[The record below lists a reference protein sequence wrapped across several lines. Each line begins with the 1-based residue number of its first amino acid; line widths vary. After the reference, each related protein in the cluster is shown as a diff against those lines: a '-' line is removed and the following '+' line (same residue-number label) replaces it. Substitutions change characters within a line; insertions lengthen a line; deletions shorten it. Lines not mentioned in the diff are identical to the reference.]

1 MAAVRLARLQLI
13 AELLM
18 RRERVFRDRTN
29 IFEVFDEDE
38 LQRRFR
44 FGRAG
49 IAYLAELLRDD
60 LQHPTRRSHALSVEQ
75 QVVLALKFF
84 ATGGFLITAGDT
96 INVHE
101 STASRT
107 VRRVALALVRHCS
120 TWIRWP
126 SPNELAE
133 VQTNFYGLGGFPCV
147 VGAID
152 GTHVRIQAPEENEEA
167 YVNRHFYHSI
177 NVQLV
182 VDANCRILDVVAK
195 WPGGTHDARM
205 LANSSL
211 AKRFDR
217 GVHTGLLLGDS
228 GYPCRPWLMT
238 PFRTPDTPGKR
249 RYNAAHGTT
258 RAVVERKYVSW
269 LPPAEPTK
277 LLFPLQGCCLQL
289 NVLPIKLDHLLLP
302 CCCC

>member
-1 MAAVRLARLQLI
+1 MAAVRLVRLRLI

-18 RRERVFRDRTN
+18 RRERVYRDHTN
-29 IFEVFDEDE
+29 IFEVFDKDE

-60 LQHPTRRSHALSVEQ
+60 LEHLTSWSHALNVEQ
-75 QVVLALKFF
+75 QLVLALKFF

-107 VRRVALALVRHCS
+107 IRRVALVRHCS
-120 TWIRWP
+120 AWIRWP

-133 VQTNFYGLGGFPCV
+133 AQTSFYRLGGFPCV
-147 VGAID
+147 VGATD
-152 GTHVRIQAPEENEEA
+152 GTHVRIQVPEDNDEV

-182 VDANCRILDVVAK
+182 VDANCRILDIVAK
-195 WPGGTHDARM
+195 
-205 LANSSL
+205 SL
-211 AKRFDR
+211 SVINLTA
-217 GVHTGLLLGDS
+217 GLGQVLRSRWGL
-228 GYPCRPWLMT
+228 
-238 PFRTPDTPGKR
+238 
-249 RYNAAHGTT
+249 
-258 RAVVERKYVSW
+258 RAV
-269 LPPAEPTK
+269 
-277 LLFPLQGCCLQL
+277 G
-289 NVLPIKLDHLLLP
+289 
-302 CCCC
+302 

>member
-44 FGRAG
+44 FNRAG
-49 IAYLAELLRDD
+49 IAYLAELLRDN
-60 LQHPTRRSHALSVEQ
+60 LQHPTRGSNNLSVEQ
-75 QVVLALKFF
+75 EVVLALKFF
-84 ATGGFLITAGDT
+84 ATGGFLITAGNT

-107 VRRVALALVRHCS
+107 V
-120 TWIRWP
+120 RWP

-152 GTHVRIQAPEENEEA
+152 GTHGHRLSRPG
-167 YVNRHFYHSI
+167 F
-177 NVQLV
+177 
-182 VDANCRILDVVAK
+182 DGDV
-195 WPGGTHDARM
+195 
-205 LANSSL
+205 
-211 AKRFDR
+211 
-217 GVHTGLLLGDS
+217 TGS
-228 GYPCRPWLMT
+228 GRS
-238 PFRTPDTPGKR
+238 GKR
-249 RYNAAHGTT
+249 
-258 RAVVERKYVSW
+258 
-269 LPPAEPTK
+269 
-277 LLFPLQGCCLQL
+277 
-289 NVLPIKLDHLLLP
+289 
-302 CCCC
+302 